1 MYVSYILYPIYEHT
15 ERSRGGRLPV
25 AMFAQRILPTPASL
39 PRERHRFW
47 SIFKC
52 IFSQFAFFSN
62 VFPANWYLHYH
73 TYIYILSSFKTKIL
87 SVFILSLI
95 QRRRFWSTNFHSF
108 SLSLLLQ
115 LPPVVVY
122 TKLWKHSLTFFLS
135 SPYLHLHSFLFV
147 SRKETSSF
155 VSFSFSPTRDPSADE
170 AGRS

>member
-1 MYVSYILYPIYEHT
+1 MYPIYEHT
-15 ERSRGGRLPV
+15 DRSRGGRLPR
-25 AMFAQRILPTPASL
+25 AMFAQRFLPTPASL

-62 VFPANWYLHYH
+62 VFLANWYLHSH
-73 TYIYILSSFKTKIL
+73 TYIYILSSFKTKVL
-87 SVFILSLI
+87 SVFIWWLI
-95 QRRRFWSTNFHSF
+95 QRRRFWSTNFHLFF
-108 SLSLLLQ
+108 SLSPSPVAASCCLHKTLETFSHLLSIA
-115 LPPVVVY
+115 PVF
-122 TKLWKHSLTFFLS
+122 TFTFFPLC
-135 SPYLHLHSFLFV
+135 LD